1 VDLGR
6 LPLPRLRPEDLITL
20 DEDGKRLSGLWSTLR
35 AAMITFRDGCNATD
49 SSGRL
54 WNRLAGFW
62 MLDRDAV
69 FQAQAAK
76 SSRAA
81 HDGTAFI

>member
-1 VDLGR
+1 
-6 LPLPRLRPEDLITL
+6 
-20 DEDGKRLSGLWSTLR
+20 
-35 AAMITFRDGCNATD
+35 
-49 SSGRL
+49 
-54 WNRLAGFW
+54 

-81 HDGTAFI
+81 HDGTAFIQMWRDSREKVQATWSDICDIENRVEKLLEGALALSPEVYDQLIVRVPEVKIEDALLPAL